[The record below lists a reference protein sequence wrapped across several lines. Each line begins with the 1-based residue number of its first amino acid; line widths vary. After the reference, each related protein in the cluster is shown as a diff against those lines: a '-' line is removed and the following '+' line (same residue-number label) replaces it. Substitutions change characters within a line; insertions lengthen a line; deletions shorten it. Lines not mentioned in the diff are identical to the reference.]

1 LNEQFLIEGLRKGD
15 DAAFRELVET
25 RQSLV
30 FNTVLGLLQNA
41 EDAEDV
47 TQEVFIKVYESI
59 GQFKGEAALSTWIY
73 RIAVTRSL
81 EYLRM
86 KKRKKRFA
94 FLTSLFGENNEP
106 LHEPKDFNHPG
117 IQLDNREKGKLLF
130 RKISELPENQR
141 VAFTLH
147 KVEGLS
153 YQEVALTMDTTVAAV
168 ESLIHRAR
176 QNLRR
181 TLAEYYKQ
189 QD

>member
-1 LNEQFLIEGLRKGD
+1 LTEPILIEGLRKGD
-15 DAAFRELVET
+15 DKAFRELVET

-30 FNTVLGLLQNA
+30 YNTVLGLLQNA

-59 GQFKGEAALSTWIY
+59 GQFKGESALSTWVY

-81 EYLRM
+81 EHLRM

-106 LHEPKDFNHPG
+106 LHEPKEFNHPG
-117 IQLDNREKGKLLF
+117 VQLDNREKARLLF
-130 RKISELPENQR
+130 GKIAELPENQKI
-141 VAFTLH
+141 AFTLH

-153 YQEVALTMDTTVAAV
+153 YQEVAEVMQNTVAAV
-168 ESLIHRAR
+168 ESLIHRAK

-181 TLAEYYKQ
+181 SLADDYNQ
-189 QD
+189 RD